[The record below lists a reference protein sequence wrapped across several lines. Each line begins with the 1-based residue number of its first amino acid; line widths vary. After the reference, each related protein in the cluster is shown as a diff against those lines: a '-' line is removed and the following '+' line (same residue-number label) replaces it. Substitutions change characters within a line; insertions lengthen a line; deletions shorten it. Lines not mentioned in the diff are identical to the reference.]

1 MSAKIYHNA
10 RCSKSRATVAIL
22 EQNDVDFEVVNYLV
36 NPPSESEL
44 KSLINDLNIGARDL
58 LRKGEAKYKEL
69 GLSDKSLS
77 EDHLVK
83 SMLEFPILIERP
95 IVRTEKGVAIGRPP
109 ENVNSILWSYLTS
122 MIGVITE

>member
-1 MSAKIYHNA
+1 MSAKIYHNT

-36 NPPSESEL
+36 EPPSEIEIKDILKDLGISAREL
-44 KSLINDLNIGARDL
+44 MR
-58 LRKGEAKYKEL
+58 RGESKYKEL

-77 EDHLVK
+77 EKELI
-83 SMLEFPILIERP
+83 SAMLEFPILIERP

-109 ENVNSILWSYLTS
+109 ENI
-122 MIGVITE
+122 IAII

>member
-1 MSAKIYHNA
+1 MSAKIYHNT

-36 NPPSESEL
+36 EPPSEIEIKDILKDLGISAREL
-44 KSLINDLNIGARDL
+44 M
-58 LRKGEAKYKEL
+58 RKGETKYKKL

-77 EDHLVK
+77 EKELI
-83 SMLEFPILIERP
+83 SAMLEFPILIERP

-109 ENVNSILWSYLTS
+109 ENI
-122 MIGVITE
+122 IAII

>member
-10 RCSKSRATVAIL
+10 RCSKSRASLAIL

-44 KSLINDLNIGARDL
+44 KSLINDLNISARDL
-58 LRKGEAKYKEL
+58 LRKGEAKFKEL

-77 EDHLVK
+77 EDRLIK

-109 ENVNSILWSYLTS
+109 ENVNSIL
-122 MIGVITE
+122 